1 MYAVA
6 GRSYRAINSAS
17 EAVAG
22 EVVHSVLPA
31 ELFVPTE
38 KERNNAIRDA
48 AWSWMSAVPK
58 ARGYDSIESCCSYA
72 QSSVARYRTEA
83 LAMIAWRDAVNQ
95 RLEALAL
102 SPPVGVTTW
111 DQVRPLLPQPE
122 AFNWPA
128 AVTLP
133 LNEIPPIKVGV

>member
-1 MYAVA
+1 
-6 GRSYRAINSAS
+6 
-17 EAVAG
+17 
-22 EVVHSVLPA
+22 
-31 ELFVPTE
+31 
-38 KERNNAIRDA
+38 
-48 AWSWMSAVPK
+48 
-58 ARGYDSIESCCSYA
+58 
-72 QSSVARYRTEA
+72 
-83 LAMIAWRDAVNQ
+83 MIAWRDAVNQ